1 MQAYNYTVKDEK
13 GKTLKGK
20 IEARDER
27 QALNT
32 LRTRNLTVISLQQ
45 TRDSKGLFGNMS
57 QRVGRDEL
65 VQFTQQIAT
74 MLNSGLPLTDALDL
88 LRVQAKAGLQKVL
101 NDIMGD
107 IQGGLS
113 FADALKKHPAIF
125 SAVYVSLVRAGEASG
140 RLDEILNRLAENEE
154 KAREFRAKVK
164 GAMIYPVIIVTAMIG
179 VMAVLMIFV
188 VPQLTEIYDSFDA
201 KLPIQ
206 TQILIVISNVL
217 RLFWWAVIL
226 AAVMGFLVLR
236 NWQHTPA
243 GKRKLDELVL
253 KMPLVGPLRIQ
264 VIMAEFASTLGLL
277 VSAGISILDGL
288 HIVSETV
295 GNAVFGDAIRTVA
308 KSVEKG
314 MPLAATLA
322 QQQVFP
328 PIMSQMVS
336 VGEETGKLDEILVKV
351 ARYFESLVE
360 HKIKNLTTAIEPI
373 IMVVLGVM
381 VAFIVFAIITP
392 LYQITEL
399 F

>member
-1 MQAYNYTVKDEK
+1 MLTFNYTAKDEA

-20 IEARDER
+20 VEARDEG
-27 QALNT
+27 QALAT
-32 LRTRNLTVISLQQ
+32 LRNRSLTVISLQH
-45 TRDSKGLFGNMS
+45 TGDGKGFLGGMT
-57 QRVGRDEL
+57 QRVSRDEL
-65 VQFTQQIAT
+65 VQFTQQIST

-88 LRVQAKAGLQKVL
+88 LRVQAKPALQRVL
-101 NDIMGD
+101 NDILTD

-113 FADALKKHPAIF
+113 FADSLKKHPAVF
-125 SAVYVSLVRAGEASG
+125 SMVYVSLVRAGEASG
-140 RLDEILNRLAENEE
+140 KLDEVLNRLAENEE

-164 GAMIYPVIIVTAMIG
+164 GAMIYPVIIVIAMIG
-179 VMAVLMIFV
+179 VMSVLMIFV
-188 VPQLTEIYDSFDA
+188 VPQLSEIYNSFDA
-201 KLPIQ
+201 ELPIA
-206 TQILIVISNVL
+206 TQLLIFISNVF
-217 RLFWWAVIL
+217 RTFWWAFILATVVGVIL
-226 AAVMGFLVLR
+226 TR
-236 NWQHTPA
+236 NWQHTPS
-243 GKRKLDELVL
+243 GKRKLDELIL
-253 KMPLVGPLRIQ
+253 KTPLVGPLKIQ
-264 VIMAEFASTLGLL
+264 MIMAEFARTLGLL
-277 VSAGISILDGL
+277 VTAGISILDGL
-288 HIVSETV
+288 AIVSETV
-295 GNAVFGDAIRTVA
+295 GNAVFQQAIRTVA

-360 HKIKNLTTAIEPI
+360 HKVKNLTTAIEPI

-392 LYQITEL
+392 LYKITEL